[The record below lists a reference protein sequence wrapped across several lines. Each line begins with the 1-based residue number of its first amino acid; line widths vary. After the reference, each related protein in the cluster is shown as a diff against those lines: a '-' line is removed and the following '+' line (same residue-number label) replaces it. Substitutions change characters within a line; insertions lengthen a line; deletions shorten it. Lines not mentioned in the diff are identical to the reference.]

1 MRRIASPLFLLLL
14 LLLPTG
20 ALAQGF
26 AAQVLP
32 PRFEERVQPG
42 GVFRN
47 VIEVQNASAVPAR
60 FTVRT
65 ADWVLD
71 EQGEA
76 IFEYAL
82 QPGSCR
88 PWVGLEAGE
97 IQLDGNGRKR
107 FRFEVA
113 VPANAPSQQCRFA
126 IMIEGQP
133 QPNASGIMV
142 SGRIGIIVYLNV
154 GDAAAHLAIAG
165 TAVDTVE
172 GAQVPILSVSNDG
185 NAHGRLEGYVQAT
198 DAEGKR
204 TTLMPSMLPIM
215 PGTTRAIP
223 LFPVPEPDG
232 KLPALAYPVRLKG
245 ELQWDKQRIPVE
257 ATADQ

>member
-1 MRRIASPLFLLLL
+1 MRRIVPLLAALLLFLAA
-14 LLLPTG
+14 TG
-20 ALAQGF
+20 AAAQGF

-32 PRFEERVQPG
+32 PRFEDRVQPG

-47 VIEVQNASAVPAR
+47 VIEVQNASNAAVR
-60 FTVRT
+60 FNVRT

-71 EQGEA
+71 DTGEA
-76 IFEYAL
+76 VFEYAL

-97 IQLDGNGRKR
+97 IQLEGNGRKR

-113 VPANAPSQQCRFA
+113 VPPGTPSQQCRFA

-142 SGRIGIIVYLNV
+142 SGRIGVIVYLNI
-154 GDAAAHLAIAG
+154 GDAAARLSIAG
-165 TAVDTVE
+165 TSVDTVE
-172 GAQVPILSVSNDG
+172 GLRVPVLLIANDG
-185 NAHGRLEGYVQAT
+185 IAHGRLEGFVQAT
-198 DAEGKR
+198 DADGQR
-204 TTLMPSMLPIM
+204 TTLVPSLLPIM

-223 LFPVPEPDG
+223 LFPMPEPDG
-232 KLPALAYPVRLKG
+232 KMPALSFPVRLKG
-245 ELQWDKQRIPVE
+245 ELQWEKQRIPLE
-257 ATADQ
+257 ATANQ

>member
-1 MRRIASPLFLLLL
+1 MRRTVAALLALSLLLL
-14 LLLPTG
+14 ASG
-20 ALAQGF
+20 AAAQGF

-32 PRFEERVQPG
+32 PRFEDRVEPG

-47 VIEVQNASAVPAR
+47 VIEVQNASAAQAR
-60 FTVRT
+60 FNVRT

-71 EQGEA
+71 GNGEA

-97 IQLDGNGRKR
+97 ILLEGNGRKR

-113 VPANAPSQQCRFA
+113 VPPGTPSQQCRFA

-133 QPNASGIMV
+133 QPNASGILV
-142 SGRIGIIVYLNV
+142 SGRIGIIVYLNI
-154 GDAAAHLAIAG
+154 GDAAAHLSIAG

-172 GAQVPILSVSNDG
+172 GAQVPVLSIANDG
-185 NAHGRLEGYVQAT
+185 NAHGRLEGFVQAT
-198 DAEGKR
+198 DAQGKR
-204 TTLMPSMLPIM
+204 TTLVPSMLPIM

-232 KLPALAYPVRLKG
+232 SLPALSFPVRLKG
-245 ELQWDKQRIPVE
+245 ELQWDRQRIPLE
-257 ATADQ
+257 ATANR

>member
-1 MRRIASPLFLLLL
+1 MRRTTTALAFLALLMCA
-14 LLLPTG
+14 TG
-20 ALAQGF
+20 AAAQGF

-32 PRFEERVQPG
+32 PRFEDRAQPG

-47 VIEVQNASAVPAR
+47 VIEVQNASAAPAR
-60 FTVRT
+60 FNVRT

-71 EQGEA
+71 DTGEA
-76 IFEYAL
+76 IFDYAL

-88 PWVGLEAGE
+88 PWVGLESGE

-113 VPANAPSQQCRFA
+113 VPADAPSQQCRFA

-142 SGRIGIIVYLNV
+142 SGRIGIIVYLNI
-154 GDAAAHLAIAG
+154 GDAAARLSIAG
-165 TAVDTVE
+165 TSADTVE
-172 GAQVPILSVSNDG
+172 GALVPMLSIANDG
-185 NAHGRLEGYVQAT
+185 NAHGRLEGFVEAT

-204 TTLMPSMLPIM
+204 TTLVPSMLPIM

-232 KLPALAYPVRLKG
+232 KMPALSFPVRLKG
-245 ELQWDKQRIPVE
+245 ELQWDKQRLPLE
-257 ATADQ
+257 ATANR